1 MENGSLLILMVR
13 RIGQSAQTL
22 RSLKN
27 EVSIVLQQ
35 NVGYQRSF
43 SQQFFSSEKA
53 VSSMPIHIYHQTT
66 N

>member
-27 EVSIVLQQ
+27 EVSNVLWQ
-35 NVGYQRSF
+35 NANF
-43 SQQFFSSEKA
+43 
-53 VSSMPIHIYHQTT
+53 
-66 N
+66 